1 MCIGIIAVNTCIYLL
16 WQVPG
21 LSRFMMKW
29 FLTSQT
35 ASSLTL
41 LTSSFSHM
49 NFWHLFLNMYVFWNF
64 HYLFEKFMSAEAF
77 LAFYVTAGTTSGLAS
92 HLLKVFRASM
102 SPSLGASGALL
113 AAVGMMCLAMPDLRL
128 HIIFLPWISIPAGK
142 GLLAIMGIDLVGV
155 IRSWQFFDHAGHL
168 GGVLFGCWY
177 LLYGQQ
183 MLWESLRK
191 RVVRAW
197 MKVTGHA

>member
-35 ASSLTL
+35 GGLMWLLFLSLSELVGLWSVSIPASSLTL

-77 LAFYVTAGTTSGLAS
+77 LAFYVTAG
-92 HLLKVFRASM
+92 
-102 SPSLGASGALL
+102 
-113 AAVGMMCLAMPDLRL
+113 
-128 HIIFLPWISIPAGK
+128 
-142 GLLAIMGIDLVGV
+142 
-155 IRSWQFFDHAGHL
+155 
-168 GGVLFGCWY
+168 
-177 LLYGQQ
+177 
-183 MLWESLRK
+183 
-191 RVVRAW
+191 
-197 MKVTGHA
+197 